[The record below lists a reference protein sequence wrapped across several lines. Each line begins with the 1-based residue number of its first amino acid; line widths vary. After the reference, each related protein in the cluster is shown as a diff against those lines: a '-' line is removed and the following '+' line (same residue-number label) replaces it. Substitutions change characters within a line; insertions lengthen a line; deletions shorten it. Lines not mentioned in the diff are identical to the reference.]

1 MLDINIQKLSLSLD
15 PKKYNIDRVSGV
27 FLFFVFF
34 RLQLHRHYILQ
45 ITVAAMTKYNL
56 TTA

>member
-15 PKKYNIDRVSGV
+15 PKKYNIHRVSGV
-27 FLFFVFF
+27 FFLFCFF
-34 RLQLHRHYILQ
+34 SS
-45 ITVAAMTKYNL
+45 AATSTLYFTDYTSSDDKVQL